1 MSFRGARCTC
11 LRPSSA
17 CGRAITLQLAS
28 PSRCM
33 RSVGCGRMALEQASR
48 SRQSAK
54 RSGLKVQACS
64 GAHPGPGSRRSDG
77 PNIEERRLQMRRY
90 VPQARISRKKRR
102 VRAGSRALSSLLPAL
117 ADDLARNSCAY
128 RERPAPAAWL
138 PVWLAGRPTAER
150 AGHRG
155 PVWGNACRV
164 DGARGR
170 SRTDTLLRAAD
181 FESAASTNSATRARW
196 RSIRAGVATGY
207 CGRPLRRDS
216 PPPGRLDLSPCTM
229 RTCVALISPTTSRP
243 S

>member
-1 MSFRGARCTC
+1 MDRFRRTRRFGSMSFSGARCTC

-17 CGRAITLQLAS
+17 CGRAVTLQLAS

-138 PVWLAGRPTAER
+138 PVWLAGRPTTER

-181 FESAASTNSATRARW
+181 FHPTSTFIAPPVGPRGFVGWST
-196 RSIRAGVATGY
+196 
-207 CGRPLRRDS
+207 PS
-216 PPPGRLDLSPCTM
+216 P
-229 RTCVALISPTTSRP
+229 
-243 S
+243 